1 MNKLA
6 AGLVFVAFSQLM
18 PVAAQTKPE
27 NNLSPKVRIYQPKY
41 LNSVRAEQVARFVRS
56 VVNSVAIRW
65 EPVVNGLVLDASMVG
80 NQAVSD
86 ELDKAEALLKRFDV
100 PEPAPPPE
108 RQIEMTLNLVN
119 AFTGSGD
126 RKGSVPP
133 ELAPVIKEMKGALPY
148 SGFNLVDT
156 IQVSVRDGMKLEDA
170 LPSAVTGMGGVQY
183 FYSVEFHE
191 PSVSAD
197 AKTVSVRTFRF
208 AVKVPAGSGY
218 QDVSIATPL
227 TIYEGQKQVLGKI
240 KLSSMS
246 PDDLFVVLS
255 CKVK

>member
-6 AGLVFVAFSQLM
+6 ATLILVAFSQLS

-27 NNLSPKVRIYQPKY
+27 YNLRPGIRIYEPKY
-41 LNSVRAEQVARFVRS
+41 LTAFRAQQVARFVES
-56 VVNSVAIRW
+56 VVGALVRW
-65 EPVVNGLVLDASMVG
+65 EPVVNGFVLTQNGPADG
-80 NQAVSD
+80 
-86 ELDKAEALLKRFDV
+86 LDKAEALLKRLDV
-100 PEPAPPPE
+100 AEPGPPPE
-108 RQIEMTLNLVN
+108 RQIEMTVNLIN
-119 AFTGSGD
+119 AFGDPGD

-156 IQVSVRDGMKLEDA
+156 IQVSVRDGMKLEEA
-170 LPSAVTGMGGVQY
+170 LPTAVTGMGGVQY
-183 FYSVEFHE
+183 FYSLEFHE

-197 AKTVSVRTFRF
+197 GRTVSVRGFRF

-246 PDDLFVVLS
+246 ADDLFVVLS

>member
-6 AGLVFVAFSQLM
+6 AGLIFVAFSQVV
-18 PVAAQTKPE
+18 PVVAQTKPE
-27 NNLSPKVRIYQPKY
+27 NNLSPRMRIYEPKY
-41 LNSVRAEQVARFVRS
+41 LKRERAEQVARFVGS
-56 VVNSVAIRW
+56 VIGFVSIHW
-65 EPVVNGLVLDASMVG
+65 EPVVNGLVLSYGAQKDP
-80 NQAVSD
+80 QD
-86 ELDKAEALLKRFDV
+86 DLDKAEALVRRFDV
-100 PEPAPPPE
+100 PEPPAPPKP
-108 RQIEMTLNLVN
+108 QIEMTLNLIN
-119 AFTGSGD
+119 AFGGPGD
-126 RKGSVPP
+126 PKGSVPP
-133 ELAPVIKEMKGALPY
+133 ELASVVKEMKGALPY

-156 IQVSVRDGMKLEDA
+156 IQVSVRDGVKLEDA
-170 LPSAVTGMGGVQY
+170 LPVAVTGMGGVQY

-197 AKTVSVRTFRF
+197 GKTVSVQHFRF

-246 PDDLFVVLS
+246 SDDLFVVLS